1 VSGVKILSVS
11 AVGLLTILGCVSFN
25 NPKALT
31 APVNQSLPDDN
42 EQPMRALVNEVRQLR
57 IAIQRSNFSNYH
69 AQVTLERLR
78 MQQPRVDRL
87 SEELMKVR
95 AEISEIRSR
104 QARLPEDLRRIEN
117 ELLKETDP
125 AKRRELEQAQQMLK
139 GYPEEL
145 ARWQEQE
152 VQLIARLQP
161 EQAKLNELNE
171 SLDALQKE
179 LEVEYKS
186 QPVGKR
192 Q

>member
-1 VSGVKILSVS
+1 MSGVKILSVS

>member
-42 EQPMRALVNEVRQLR
+42 EQPMQALVNEVRQLR
-57 IAIQRSNFSNYH
+57 LAIQRSNFSNYH

-125 AKRRELEQAQQMLK
+125 AKRRELEQAQQMFK
-139 GYPEEL
+139 RYPEEL
-145 ARWQEQE
+145 AQWQEQE